1 MRLLLGTGFC
11 GALTTFS
18 AVVVAADRM
27 CAHGHAGTALLYLLA
42 TVAGGLAAGAL
53 GLAVARAVAG
63 NGRFRP
69 DERSP
74 VWGCAAR
81 PSDSRFS
88 SGTTTTTGTTR
99 SAARSSG

>member
-1 MRLLLGTGFC
+1 VNVAGAFVLAVVVVVAVEVVSSRYLRPLVGTGFC

-18 AVVVAADRM
+18 AVVLAADRM
-27 CAHGHAGTALLYLLA
+27 FAHGHAGTALLYLLA

-69 DERSP
+69 DERS
-74 VWGCAAR
+74 AA
-81 PSDSRFS
+81 
-88 SGTTTTTGTTR
+88 
-99 SAARSSG
+99 